1 MITEDTEASQ
11 PIWSNV
17 ITLTLSWIIWS
28 PFQSAVWTYFQAYL
42 KELGA
47 APSII
52 ALISSVTTVA
62 IIFARIFGGYL
73 ADIIGRRK
81 MIVIFTFFIAFSYY
95 AYTWFLDWKWVLI
108 VGVLSNIALL
118 YQPALNAI
126 IADSL
131 PKKRRGFG
139 YMITRLADIATIFA
153 PLIAAYV
160 LMLNNNDI
168 TATELNLFILACVSG
183 LCAATL
189 RAIGLKETI
198 RLGKIHQK
206 LSSFMIHL
214 TTEYKRTFYYMIK
227 NMKLYILARILFAMG
242 FGLTALT
249 QYYAFYY
256 LEISYEDWA
265 IAVFISNVI
274 GFLSA
279 IFSGF
284 LTDKLG
290 RKSTAII
297 GVISGVI
304 GYYIL
309 ATIPRGTNATFYLIL
324 SFIASAIMYGF
335 TGISFSAMWADLMPI
350 HLRGKGFAVLRAILD
365 TVIAITTMISGILYE
380 QVNPRTPFFLAFLVM
395 LVLTIIS
402 FWIHET
408 LEEIGKG

>member
-73 ADIIGRRK
+73 TDIIGRRK

-168 TATELNLFILACVSG
+168 IATELNLFILACISG
-183 LCAATL
+183 LCAAAL
-189 RAIGLKETI
+189 RAIGLKETM
-198 RLGKIHQK
+198 RPRKINQK
-206 LSSFMIHL
+206 LRNKSGRSPRL
-214 TTEYKRTFYYMIK
+214 P
-227 NMKLYILARILFAMG
+227 A
-242 FGLTALT
+242 
-249 QYYAFYY
+249 
-256 LEISYEDWA
+256 LEITEEG
-265 IAVFISNVI
+265 INLNTAVSEFEK
-274 GFLSA
+274 A
-279 IFSGF
+279 
-284 LTDKLG
+284 
-290 RKSTAII
+290 
-297 GVISGVI
+297 
-304 GYYIL
+304 
-309 ATIPRGTNATFYLIL
+309 LIL
-324 SFIASAIMYGF
+324 ESLQKTNWVKNQAAKLLRLNRTTLVEKIKRH
-335 TGISFSAMWADLMPI
+335 
-350 HLRGKGFAVLRAILD
+350 HLQP
-365 TVIAITTMISGILYE
+365 S
-380 QVNPRTPFFLAFLVM
+380 QV
-395 LVLTIIS
+395 
-402 FWIHET
+402 
-408 LEEIGKG
+408 